1 MIDSIQ
7 QSISRSVIIGNI
19 KNLNYDKMDFRKK
32 TAGNPEQKKTVST
45 HYYLLPQCSRYFY
58 QITEIKVID
67 LHLYLL

>member
-32 TAGNPEQKKTVST
+32 TAGNPEQKKRCQHTII
-45 HYYLLPQCSRYFY
+45 FY
-58 QITEIKVID
+58 RSAQDTFTK
-67 LHLYLL
+67 LRKSK